1 MPGPL
6 EGLRVIDLTH
16 IMAGPACCLMLAD
29 MGADVVKVEKF
40 PGGDDTR
47 RMVPPTVGDQSA
59 AFMMMN
65 RNKRG
70 IALDIKAP
78 EGREILTRLLEKAD
92 VLVENFRP
100 GTLERLG
107 FGRADLD
114 RINPALISCS
124 LTGFGLTGPYAQ
136 RGGFDLVAQAMSGI
150 MSVTGEGPGRPPV
163 KTGPPVTD
171 ITAGILAAM
180 GILAA
185 YTHRLKTGKGQAVD
199 TSLFEAGIA
208 LTYWQSA
215 MALATGAAPTAL
227 GSAHPLTAPYQAF
240 EAADGWLVVGGAN
253 QTNWLRLVEVLEAPE
268 LAQDGRFADSAAR
281 LTHRTELEAALT
293 PLFHRRTVAD
303 WLERLE
309 RIGVPAGPVNDIN
322 RMLADPQ
329 TRARDMVVTVEHAT
343 QGPVQALGLPVKFSD
358 TPGGQ
363 DRRGA
368 PVLGQHTR
376 EVLRELGYTDEDV
389 DTLAEKRVVHLG
401 DA

>member
-29 MGADVVKVEKF
+29 MGADVVKVEKI

-78 EGREILTRLLEKAD
+78 EGREVLTRLLEKAD

-107 FGRADLD
+107 FGRSDLD

-215 MALATGAAPTAL
+215 MALATGTAPAAL
-227 GSAHPLTAPYQAF
+227 GSAHPLSAPYQAF
-240 EAADGWLVVGGAN
+240 EASDGWLVVGGAN
-253 QTNWLRLVEVLEAPE
+253 QANWLRLVEALESPE
-268 LAQDGRFADSAAR
+268 LAQDSRFADNAAR
-281 LTHRTELEAALT
+281 LAHRAELEAALT
-293 PLFHRRTVAD
+293 PLFRHRTVAD

-322 RMLADPQ
+322 QMLDDPQ

-343 QGPVQALGLPVKFSD
+343 QGAVQALGLPVKFSD

-363 DRRGA
+363 SRRGA
-368 PVLGQHTR
+368 PVLGQHSR
-376 EVLRELGYTDEDV
+376 EVLLELGYTDEDI
-389 DTLAEKRVVHLG
+389 DALAEKRIVHLG
-401 DA
+401 EV

>member
-114 RINPALISCS
+114 RVNPALISCS

-215 MALATGAAPTAL
+215 MALATGAAPAAL

-268 LAQDGRFADSAAR
+268 LAQDERFADSAAR

-293 PLFHRRTVAD
+293 PLFRRRTVAD

-363 DRRGA
+363 GRRGA

-376 EVLRELGYTDEDV
+376 EVLRELGYTDQDV
-389 DTLAEKRVVHLG
+389 DALAEKRVVHLG